1 MLNRIVSL
9 LSVLP
14 LLAASNCFG
23 LAEAEPLVDPADFP
37 ILATTDLMSQETM
50 RVIEMLET
58 LHFNNQEISDEV
70 FIDLIREFM
79 ENLDYNKLYFLQTDE
94 DRFIDTYGSRL
105 SMQMRHK
112 GDLNAAFAIYDA
124 YRTSALDRIN
134 SNLEILKGEWTFED
148 EEEYE
153 YDRSES
159 PWAPSK
165 EAADELWTKRLK
177 QEMLQEL
184 LNDKTIEEAKE
195 RITKRYERQLRSLK
209 EFGSSDVQEVFLT
222 SLTHIFDPHSTF
234 FSSDSLEEFNIHMR
248 LSLVGIGALLS
259 EDDGYC
265 VIKELIP
272 GGPAKNT
279 TDLKP
284 NDRIVAVA
292 QGDGEP
298 VDIIDMGL
306 SKVVDKIRGEKG
318 TIVNLTIIPADASD
332 ESERRVVSIV
342 RDTVRINSSRCEG
355 EIFDVPTPNGSTIPI
370 GVIDIPT
377 FYGTE
382 EIDSQGNRLVTS
394 VTADVEEI
402 VIKMKDAGAQAIVLD
417 LRRNG
422 GGLLHEAVDLTGLF
436 ISRGPV
442 VQVKDSYGKILAR
455 SDRNP
460 KVVYNGPLAVLTS
473 RHSASASEIL
483 AGALQNYGRALIIG
497 NDSTHGKGSVQQIL
511 PLEDYVLRAYN
522 SKSKAGAAKLTIQ
535 KYYLP
540 NGFSV
545 QRKGVVSDIS
555 IPSIA
560 DVTAVGE
567 ADLDNALAW
576 DYIKPARYF
585 VEMTLKK
592 SFIEMLQDQ
601 SKQRQIQLEEFSFL
615 KERIDWYQERDDQ
628 TTISLNLEKRKQMME
643 VDKTFIDGM
652 KDRQRELAEINF
664 EGTEIKL
671 DAVLK
676 EEEENEAEEEEAAPE
691 VAEVEIEAEAEA
703 ETELAEIETETS
715 AEGETA
721 EIAENE
727 SAETDEEEDEEP
739 VPDFDIQLREALRI
753 MVNAVN
759 ASPNTNDW
767 KQPALP
773 LASKSRFEK
782 LVN

>member
-1 MLNRIVSL
+1 MLKRNAFLTTITL
-9 LSVLP
+9 LSAITIGYALTDK
-14 LLAASNCFG
+14 
-23 LAEAEPLVDPADFP
+23 EPLIDPAELP
-37 ILATTDLMSQETM
+37 VLEPTDLMSQETM

-58 LHFNNQEISDEV
+58 LHFNNEEISDEA
-70 FIDLIREFM
+70 FIELIREFM
-79 ENLDYNKLYFLQTDE
+79 SKLDYNHLYFLQSDQ
-94 DRFIDTYGSRL
+94 DQFIDTYASRL

-112 GDLNAAFAIYDA
+112 GNLDAAFNIYSK
-124 YRTSALDRIN
+124 YREISLERIQWV
-134 SNLEILKGEWTFED
+134 LEKLEQEWTFD
-148 EEEYE
+148 GEEEYE
-153 YDRSES
+153 YDRSKS
-159 PWAPSK
+159 PWPASVE
-165 EAADELWTKRLK
+165 EANDLWVKRLK

-184 LNDKTIEEAKE
+184 LNDKTTEEAKE
-195 RITKRYERQLRSLK
+195 RITKRYERQLRSIK

-234 FSSDSLEEFNIHMR
+234 FSSDTFEDFSIHMR

-259 EDDGYC
+259 EEDGYC
-265 VIKELIP
+265 VIRELIP

-306 SKVVDKIRGEKG
+306 RKVVDQIRGEKG
-318 TIVNLTIIPADASD
+318 SVVNLTIIPADAVD
-332 ESERRVVSIV
+332 ESERRVVSII

-355 EIFDVPTPNGSTIPI
+355 EIFTVPTASGSTMSM
-370 GVIDIPT
+370 GVIDIPG
-377 FYGTE
+377 FYGSD
-382 EIDSQGNRLVTS
+382 EIDDQGNRVITS
-394 VTADVEEI
+394 VTTDVEEL
-402 VIKMKDAGAQAIVLD
+402 VLKMKDAGVQGIVLD

-422 GGLLHEAVDLTGLF
+422 GGLLNEAVDMTGLF

-497 NDSTHGKGSVQQIL
+497 NDSTHGKGTVQQVL

-522 SKSKAGAAKLTIQ
+522 SSNKAGAAKLTIQ

-555 IPSIA
+555 LPSVA
-560 DVTAVGE
+560 DITAVGE

-576 DYIKPARYF
+576 DYIKPARFF

-592 SFIEMLQDQ
+592 PFIETLQEQ
-601 SKQRQIQLEEFSFL
+601 SKQRRLQLEEFGFL
-615 KERIDWYQERDDQ
+615 KQRIGWYEEREEQK
-628 TTISLNLEKRKQMME
+628 TISLNLEKRKLIME
-643 VDKTFIDGM
+643 EDKEFIDQM
-652 KDRQRELAEINF
+652 KEKQRQLAEINF
-664 EGTEIKL
+664 DSTEVKL
-671 DAVLK
+671 DTVLK
-676 EEEENEAEEEEAAPE
+676 EEAENEEEEEPDFASTEVVPLEEDGELAQTEPAPSEDSNIEVAENEAGDE
-691 VAEVEIEAEAEA
+691 
-703 ETELAEIETETS
+703 
-715 AEGETA
+715 
-721 EIAENE
+721 
-727 SAETDEEEDEEP
+727 EEEDEEP
-739 VPDFDIQLREALRI
+739 VPDFDIQLRETLRI
-753 MVNAVN
+753 MVDAVN
-759 ASPNTNDW
+759 ASPNINDW

-773 LASKSRFEK
+773 LASSKSRFEK
-782 LVN
+782 LIN

>member
-1 MLNRIVSL
+1 MLKRTVFLTTVTL
-9 LSVLP
+9 LSVFSLSYA
-14 LLAASNCFG
+14 LT
-23 LAEAEPLVDPADFP
+23 EKEPLVDPADLP
-37 ILATTDLMSQETM
+37 VLAPTDLMSQETM

-58 LHFNNQEISDEV
+58 LHFNNEEISDET
-70 FIDLIREFM
+70 FTELIREFM
-79 ENLDYNKLYFLQTDE
+79 SKLDYNRLYFLQTDE
-94 DRFIDTYGSRL
+94 EAFIDTYAPRL

-112 GDLNAAFAIYDA
+112 GNLDAAFAIYGR
-124 YRTSALDRIN
+124 YREIALERIQWI
-134 SNLEILKGEWTFED
+134 LEKLEED
-148 EEEYE
+148 WAFDGDEEYE

-159 PWAPSK
+159 PWPANLE
-165 EAADELWTKRLK
+165 EANQLWVKRLK

-184 LNDKTIEEAKE
+184 LNDKTVDEAKE
-195 RITKRYERQLRSLK
+195 RITKRYERQLRSIK
-209 EFGSSDVQEVFLT
+209 EFGSSDVQEIFLT

-234 FSSDSLEEFNIHMR
+234 FSSDTFEDFSIHMR

-259 EDDGYC
+259 EEDGYC
-265 VIKELIP
+265 VIRELIP

-306 SKVVDKIRGEKG
+306 RKVVDQIRGEKG
-318 TIVNLTIIPADASD
+318 SIVKLTIIPADAVD

-355 EIFDVPTPNGSTIPI
+355 EIFTVPTASGATVSM
-370 GVIDIPT
+370 GVIDIPG
-377 FYGTE
+377 FYGSD
-382 EIDSQGNRLVTS
+382 EIDEEGNRVVTS
-394 VTADVEEI
+394 VTADVEEL
-402 VIKMKDAGAQAIVLD
+402 VLKMKDAGVQGIVLD

-422 GGLLHEAVDLTGLF
+422 GGLLNEAVDMTGLF

-497 NDSTHGKGSVQQIL
+497 NDSTHGKGTVQQVL

-522 SKSKAGAAKLTIQ
+522 SDNKAGAAKLTIQ

-555 IPSIA
+555 VPSVA
-560 DVTAVGE
+560 DITAVGE

-576 DYIKPARYF
+576 DYIKPARFF

-592 SFIEMLQDQ
+592 PFIESLQEQ
-601 SKQRQIQLEEFSFL
+601 SNQRRVQLEEFAFL
-615 KERIDWYQERDDQ
+615 NERIDWYQEREEQ
-628 TTISLNLEKRKQMME
+628 KTISLNLEKRKLMME
-643 VDKTFIDGM
+643 EDKEFIDLM
-652 KDRQRELAEINF
+652 KDRQRELAEVNF
-664 EGTEIKL
+664 DSVEVKL

-676 EEEENEAEEEEAAPE
+676 EEAENEEEEEPDLASSNSGPVKEDGELAKTDDSPE
-691 VAEVEIEAEAEA
+691 DGTEIASNETEVE
-703 ETELAEIETETS
+703 
-715 AEGETA
+715 
-721 EIAENE
+721 NK
-727 SAETDEEEDEEP
+727 EEEEEEEP
-739 VPDFDIQLREALRI
+739 VPDFDIQLRETLRI
-753 MVNAVN
+753 MVDAVN
-759 ASPNTNDW
+759 ASPNINDW

-773 LASKSRFEK
+773 LASSKSRFEK
-782 LVN
+782 LIN

>member
-1 MLNRIVSL
+1 MLKPTVFLRTALIL
-9 LSVLP
+9 ALSV
-14 LLAASNCFG
+14 SCFG
-23 LAEAEPLVDPADFP
+23 LTEKEPLIDPAELP
-37 ILATTDLMSQETM
+37 ILEPTDLMSQETM

-58 LHFNNQEISDEV
+58 LHFNNEEISDEI
-70 FIDLIREFM
+70 FAELIREFM
-79 ENLDYNKLYFLQTDE
+79 GKLDYNRLYFLKMDE
-94 DRFIDTYGSRL
+94 DTFIGTFGSRL
-105 SMQMRHK
+105 GMQMRHK
-112 GDLNAAFAIYDA
+112 GNLDAAFVIYTR
-124 YRTSALDRIN
+124 YREIALERIQWI
-134 SNLEILKGEWTFED
+134 LERLEEDWEFETD
-148 EEEYE
+148 EDYE

-159 PWAPSK
+159 AWPATIEEADTLWA
-165 EAADELWTKRLK
+165 KRLK

-184 LNDKTIEEAKE
+184 LNEKTEEEAKE
-195 RITKRYERQLRSLK
+195 RLGKRYERQLRSIK
-209 EFGSSDVQEVFLT
+209 EFGSSDVQEIFLT

-234 FSSDSLEEFNIHMR
+234 FSSDTFEDFSIQMR

-259 EDDGYC
+259 EEDGYC
-265 VIKELIP
+265 VIRELIP

-284 NDRIVAVA
+284 DDRIVAVA

-306 SKVVDKIRGEKG
+306 RKVVDQIRGEKG
-318 TIVNLTIIPADASD
+318 TVVNLTIIPADAVD

-355 EIFDVPTPNGSTIPI
+355 EIHEVPTADGTTMPI
-370 GVIDIPT
+370 GVIDIPG
-377 FYGTE
+377 FYGSKE
-382 EIDSQGNRLVTS
+382 VRTS
-394 VTADVEEI
+394 VTADVEEL
-402 VIKMKDAGAQAIVLD
+402 VIKMKDSGVQAIILD

-422 GGLLHEAVDLTGLF
+422 GGLLNEAVDMTGLF

-497 NDSTHGKGSVQQIL
+497 NDNTHGKGTVQQVL

-522 SKSKAGAAKLTIQ
+522 SGNKAGAAKLTIQ

-555 IPSIA
+555 VPSVA
-560 DVTAVGE
+560 DVTAQGE
-567 ADLDNALAW
+567 ADLDNALPW
-576 DYIKPARYF
+576 DYIKPARFF

-592 SFIEMLQDQ
+592 PFIGSLVSQ
-601 SKQRQIQLEEFSFL
+601 SKDRRIKLEEFNFL
-615 KERIDWYQERDDQ
+615 NERIEWYQEREDQ
-628 TTISLNLEKRKQMME
+628 KFISLNLEKRKQMME
-643 VDKTFIDGM
+643 DDKAFIDLM
-652 KDRQRELAEINF
+652 KDKQRALAEVNF
-664 EGTEIKL
+664 EKTEIKL
-671 DAVLK
+671 DAILK
-676 EEEENEAEEEEAAPE
+676 EEAEEEEEAAESAQAGTAPIDE
-691 VAEVEIEAEAEA
+691 DSELAQASEAAESTDEGASD
-703 ETELAEIETETS
+703 ELAENS
-715 AEGETA
+715 D
-721 EIAENE
+721 
-727 SAETDEEEDEEP
+727 SETDEEEEEEP

-753 MVNAVN
+753 IVDAVN
-759 ASPNTNDW
+759 ASPNINDW

-773 LASKSRFEK
+773 LASSKSRFEK
-782 LVN
+782 LIN

>member
-1 MLNRIVSL
+1 MIRSIVFLISL
-9 LSVLP
+9 LASVHAP
-14 LLAASNCFG
+14 LALG
-23 LAEAEPLVDPADFP
+23 LTEKEPLVDLSGLPE
-37 ILATTDLMSQETM
+37 LAPTDLMSQETM

-58 LHFNNQEISDEV
+58 LHFNNAEISEET
-70 FIDLIREFM
+70 FIKLIHEFM
-79 ENLDYNKLYFLQTDE
+79 GRLDYNRLYFLESDE
-94 DRFIDTYGSRL
+94 KGFIDRYGNRL

-112 GDLNAAFAIYDA
+112 GNLEAAFTIYERYRVIAIQ
-124 YRTSALDRIN
+124 RIQWI
-134 SNLEILKGEWTFED
+134 LEKLEEEWAFDGD
-148 EEEYE
+148 EEFM

-159 PWAPSK
+159 PWPANIE
-165 EAADELWTKRLK
+165 EANDLWVKRLK

-195 RITKRYERQLRSLK
+195 RITKRYERQLRSIK

-234 FSSDSLEEFNIHMR
+234 FSSDTFEDFSIHMR

-259 EDDGYC
+259 EEDGYC

-298 VDIIDMGL
+298 VDIVDMGL
-306 SKVVDKIRGEKG
+306 RKVVDKIRGEKG
-318 TIVNLTIIPADASD
+318 STVKLTVIPADAVD

-342 RDTVRINSSRCEG
+342 RDTVRINSSRTEG
-355 EIFDVPTPNGSTIPI
+355 EIHQVPLENGTTMPI
-370 GVIDIPT
+370 GVIDIPS
-377 FYGTE
+377 FYGSE
-382 EIDSQGNRLVTS
+382 EIDDQGRRIVTS
-394 VTADVEEI
+394 VTTDVEEL
-402 VIKMKDAGAQAIVLD
+402 VIKMKDSGVQAIVLD

-422 GGLLHEAVDLTGLF
+422 GGLLNEAVDMTGLF

-442 VQVKDSYGKILAR
+442 VQVKDSYDKVLAR

-497 NDSTHGKGSVQQIL
+497 NDSTHGKGTVQQVL

-522 SKSKAGAAKLTIQ
+522 SENKAGAAKLTIQ

-555 IPSIA
+555 LPSVA
-560 DVTAVGE
+560 DITAVGE
-567 ADLDNALAW
+567 ADLDNALPW
-576 DYIKPARYF
+576 DYIKPARFF

-592 SFIEMLQDQ
+592 PFIETLKTQ
-601 SKQRQIQLEEFSFL
+601 SENRRIKLEEFDFL
-615 KERIDWYQERDDQ
+615 RERIDWYREREDQ
-628 TTISLNLEKRKQMME
+628 KTISLNLEERKRMMDE
-643 VDKTFIDGM
+643 DKEFIDTM
-652 KDRQRELAEINF
+652 EDRQRTLAALNF
-664 EGTEIKL
+664 ETSDIKL
-671 DAVLK
+671 DAVLA
-676 EEEENEAEEEEAAPE
+676 EEAENAEEEEPSPDVSQSDSAPTDSASE
-691 VAEVEIEAEAEA
+691 FASNEPAVDQDIPSETTD
-703 ETELAEIETETS
+703 ETE
-715 AEGETA
+715 
-721 EIAENE
+721 
-727 SAETDEEEDEEP
+727 EEEEP
-739 VPDFDIQLREALRI
+739 VPEFDIQLREALRI
-753 MVNAVN
+753 MVDAVE

-773 LASKSRFEK
+773 LASSKSRFNK
-782 LVN
+782 LLN

>member
-1 MLNRIVSL
+1 MLKKIVFLSQLTFFSL
-9 LSVLP
+9 VSI
-14 LLAASNCFG
+14 SFG
-23 LAEAEPLVDPADFP
+23 LTDKEPLIDPADLP
-37 ILATTDLMSQETM
+37 VLAPTDLMSQETM

-58 LHFNNQEISDEV
+58 LHFNNEEISDET
-70 FIDLIREFM
+70 FTELIREFM
-79 ENLDYNKLYFLQTDE
+79 GKLDYNRLYFIKSDE
-94 DRFIDTYGSRL
+94 DAFIDAFASRL

-112 GDLNAAFAIYDA
+112 GNLEAAFAIYEK
-124 YRTSALDRIN
+124 YRLVALERIQWI
-134 SNLEILKGEWTFED
+134 LEQLEED
-148 EEEYE
+148 WSFDGEEEFE

-159 PWAPSK
+159 PWPASLE
-165 EAADELWTKRLK
+165 EANDLWVKRLK

-184 LNDKTIEEAKE
+184 LNDKTIDEAKE
-195 RITKRYERQLRSLK
+195 RIAKRYERQLRSIK
-209 EFGSSDVQEVFLT
+209 EFGSSDVQEIFLS

-234 FSSDSLEEFNIHMR
+234 FSSDTFEDFSIHMR

-259 EDDGYC
+259 EEDGYC
-265 VIKELIP
+265 VIRELIP

-292 QGDGEP
+292 QGDEEP

-306 SKVVDKIRGEKG
+306 RKVVDQIRGEKG
-318 TIVNLTIIPADASD
+318 SVVNLTIIPADAVD

-342 RDTVRINSSRCEG
+342 RNTVRINSSRCEG
-355 EIFDVPTPNGSTIPI
+355 EILDVPTATGTTMSI
-370 GVIDIPT
+370 GVIDIPG
-377 FYGTE
+377 FYGSE
-382 EIDSQGNRLVTS
+382 EIDDAGNRVVTS

-402 VIKMKDAGAQAIVLD
+402 VLKMKDAGVQAIVLD

-422 GGLLHEAVDLTGLF
+422 GGLLNEAVDMTGLF

-460 KVVYNGPLAVLTS
+460 KVAYNGPLAVLTS

-497 NDSTHGKGSVQQIL
+497 NDSTHGKGTVQQVL

-522 SKSKAGAAKLTIQ
+522 SDNKAGAAKLTIQ

-555 IPSIA
+555 LPSVA
-560 DVTAVGE
+560 DITAVGE

-576 DYIKPARYF
+576 DYIKPARFF

-592 SFIEMLQDQ
+592 PFIETLQEQ
-601 SKQRQIQLEEFSFL
+601 SKQRRIQLEEFAFL
-615 KERIDWYQERDDQ
+615 KERIDWYQEREEQ
-628 TTISLNLEKRKQMME
+628 KAISLNLEKRKKMME
-643 VDKTFIDGM
+643 EDKEFIEIM
-652 KDRQRELAEINF
+652 KGKQRVFAESNYKSR
-664 EGTEIKL
+664 EIKL

-676 EEEENEAEEEEAAPE
+676 EEAENKEEEEEEPDVAISNPAPTQEDAELAKVEGDPNTAAE
-691 VAEVEIEAEAEA
+691 VAEK
-703 ETELAEIETETS
+703 
-715 AEGETA
+715 
-721 EIAENE
+721 
-727 SAETDEEEDEEP
+727 ETDGEEEEEP
-739 VPDFDIQLREALRI
+739 VPDFDIQLRETLRI
-753 MVNAVN
+753 MVDAVN
-759 ASPNTNDW
+759 ASPNINDW

-773 LASKSRFEK
+773 LASSKSRFEK
-782 LVN
+782 LIN

>member
-1 MLNRIVSL
+1 MLKRTAILTTSIL
-9 LSVLP
+9 IGISVG
-14 LLAASNCFG
+14 FG
-23 LAEAEPLVDPADFP
+23 LTEKEPLSEPAELP
-37 ILATTDLMSQETM
+37 VLEPSDLMSQETM

-58 LHFNNQEISDEV
+58 LHFNNEEISDETFTV
-70 FIDLIREFM
+70 LIHEFM
-79 ENLDYNKLYFLQTDE
+79 DRLDYNRLYFQQSDE
-94 DRFIDTYGSRL
+94 QEFIDTFGPRL

-112 GDLNAAFAIYDA
+112 GNLDAAFAIYER
-124 YRTSALDRIN
+124 YREIALERIDWV
-134 SNLEILKGEWTFED
+134 LERLEGEWAFDTD
-148 EEEYE
+148 EEFEF
-153 YDRSES
+153 DRSET
-159 PWAPSK
+159 PRPTTDD
-165 EAADELWTKRLK
+165 EADYLWVKRLK

-184 LNDKTIEEAKE
+184 LNDKSEEDAQE
-195 RITKRYERQLRSLK
+195 RIAKRYERQRRSIL
-209 EFGSSDVQEVFLT
+209 EFGSSDVQEIFLT

-234 FSSDSLEEFNIHMR
+234 FSSDTFEDFSIQMR

-259 EDDGYC
+259 EEDGYC
-265 VIKELIP
+265 VIRELIP

-292 QGDGEP
+292 QGDEEP

-306 SKVVDKIRGEKG
+306 RKVVDQIRGEKG
-318 TIVNLTIIPADASD
+318 TVVNLTIIPADAVD

-355 EIFDVPTPNGSTIPI
+355 EIHQVPTASGSTMSI
-370 GVIDIPT
+370 GVIDIPG
-377 FYGTE
+377 FYGSE
-382 EIDSQGNRLVTS
+382 ESRTS
-394 VTADVEEI
+394 VTADVEEL
-402 VIKMKDAGAQAIVLD
+402 VLKMKDEGVQAIVLD

-422 GGLLHEAVDLTGLF
+422 GGLLNEAVDMTGLF

-497 NDSTHGKGSVQQIL
+497 NDSTHGKGTVQQVL
-511 PLEDYVLRAYN
+511 PLEDYVLRAFN
-522 SKSKAGAAKLTIQ
+522 SDNKAGAAKLTIQ

-555 IPSIA
+555 VPSVA
-560 DVTAVGE
+560 DVTAQGE

-576 DYIKPARYF
+576 DYIKPARFF

-592 SFIEMLQDQ
+592 PFIETLTKQ
-601 SKQRQIQLEEFSFL
+601 SKERRIQLEEFDFL
-615 KERIDWYQERDDQ
+615 RERLDWYEEREEQ
-628 TTISLNLEKRKQMME
+628 KFISLNLERRKQMME
-643 VDKTFIDGM
+643 EDKAFIDAM
-652 KDRQRELAEINF
+652 KDRQRTLAEVNF
-664 EGTEIKL
+664 DKKEIKL

-676 EEEENEAEEEEAAPE
+676 EEEENKEDEEEVDPDFTKKETPSSGPTDEDGALAQVNESSNEEKSDNTTE
-691 VAEVEIEAEAEA
+691 VAENADAEKE
-703 ETELAEIETETS
+703 
-715 AEGETA
+715 
-721 EIAENE
+721 
-727 SAETDEEEDEEP
+727 DEEEEP

-753 MVNAVN
+753 MVDAVN
-759 ASPNTNDW
+759 ASPNINDW

-773 LASKSRFEK
+773 LASSKSRFEK
-782 LVN
+782 LIN

>member
-1 MLNRIVSL
+1 MLKRTVF
-9 LSVLP
+9 LSVAT
-14 LLAASNCFG
+14 LLTALSLSYA
-23 LAEAEPLVDPADFP
+23 LTEKAPLVDPAELP
-37 ILATTDLMSQETM
+37 VLAPTDLMSQETM

-58 LHFNNQEISDEV
+58 LHFNNEEISDEA
-70 FIDLIREFM
+70 FTQLIREFM
-79 ENLDYNKLYFLQTDE
+79 SKLDYNHLYFLQSDE
-94 DRFIDTYGSRL
+94 DTFIKSFGPRL

-112 GDLNAAFAIYDA
+112 GDLDAAFVIYGR
-124 YRTSALDRIN
+124 YREIALERIQWI
-134 SNLEILKGEWTFED
+134 LEKLEGEWAFD
-148 EEEYE
+148 GEEEFE

-159 PWAPSK
+159 PWPASK
-165 EAADELWTKRLK
+165 DEADELWVKRLK

-184 LNDKTIEEAKE
+184 LNDKTEEEAKE
-195 RITKRYERQLRSLK
+195 RIAKRYERQLRSIK
-209 EFGSSDVQEVFLT
+209 EFGSSDVQEIFLT

-234 FSSDSLEEFNIHMR
+234 FSSDTFEDFSIHMR

-259 EDDGYC
+259 EEDGYC
-265 VIKELIP
+265 VIRELIP

-292 QGDGEP
+292 QGDEEP

-306 SKVVDKIRGEKG
+306 RKVVDQIRGEKG
-318 TIVNLTIIPADASD
+318 STVKLTIIPADAVD

-355 EIFDVPTPNGSTIPI
+355 EIFTVPTASGSTMSM
-370 GVIDIPT
+370 GVIDIPG
-377 FYGTE
+377 FYGSD
-382 EIDSQGNRLVTS
+382 EIDDEGNRVITS
-394 VTADVEEI
+394 VTADVEEL
-402 VIKMKDAGAQAIVLD
+402 VLKMKKAGVQGIVLD

-422 GGLLHEAVDLTGLF
+422 GGLLNEAVDMTGLF

-442 VQVKDSYGKILAR
+442 VQVRDSYGKVLAR

-497 NDSTHGKGSVQQIL
+497 NDSTHGKGTVQQVL

-522 SKSKAGAAKLTIQ
+522 SDNKAGAAKLTIQ

-545 QRKGVVSDIS
+545 QRKGVASDIS
-555 IPSIA
+555 LPSVA
-560 DVTAVGE
+560 DITAVGE

-576 DYIKPARYF
+576 DYIKPARFF

-592 SFIEMLQDQ
+592 PFIETLQEQ
-601 SKQRQIQLEEFSFL
+601 SKQRRLQLEEFAFL
-615 KERIDWYQERDDQ
+615 KQRIDWYQEREEQ
-628 TTISLNLEKRKQMME
+628 KTISLNLEKRKLIME
-643 VDKTFIDGM
+643 EDKKFIELM
-652 KDRQRELAEINF
+652 KDKQRHLAEVNF
-664 EGTEIKL
+664 ESVEVKL

-676 EEEENEAEEEEAAPE
+676 EEAENEEEETQPDLASSESAPTSEDSELAKTDTASGSDSE
-691 VAEVEIEAEAEA
+691 VAAADSDA
-703 ETELAEIETETS
+703 K
-715 AEGETA
+715 G
-721 EIAENE
+721 
-727 SAETDEEEDEEP
+727 EEEEEEP
-739 VPDFDIQLREALRI
+739 VPDFDIQLRETLRI
-753 MVNAVN
+753 MVDAVN
-759 ASPNTNDW
+759 ASPNINDW

-773 LASKSRFEK
+773 LASSKSRFEK
-782 LVN
+782 LIN

>member
-1 MLNRIVSL
+1 MLKINVFL
-9 LSVLP
+9 TTFTL
-14 LLAASNCFG
+14 LLAATIG
-23 LAEAEPLVDPADFP
+23 YALTDKEPLFDPAELP
-37 ILATTDLMSQETM
+37 VLAPTDLMSQETM

-58 LHFNNQEISDEV
+58 LHFNNEEISDEA
-70 FIDLIREFM
+70 FIELIREFM
-79 ENLDYNKLYFLQTDE
+79 GKLDYNRLYFLQSDE
-94 DRFIDTYGSRL
+94 EQFINTFASRL

-112 GDLNAAFAIYDA
+112 GNLDAAFTIYGK
-124 YRTSALDRIN
+124 YREIALTRIQWI
-134 SNLEILKGEWTFED
+134 LEKLEQEWTFD
-148 EEEYE
+148 GDEEYE

-159 PWAPSK
+159 PWPSSPE
-165 EAADELWTKRLK
+165 EANDLWVKRLK

-184 LNDKTIEEAKE
+184 LNDKTTEEAKE
-195 RITKRYERQLRSLK
+195 RITKRYERQLRSIK
-209 EFGSSDVQEVFLT
+209 EFGSSDVQEIFLT

-234 FSSDSLEEFNIHMR
+234 FSSDTFEDFSIHMR

-259 EDDGYC
+259 EEDGYC
-265 VIKELIP
+265 VIRELIP

-292 QGDGEP
+292 QGDEEP

-306 SKVVDKIRGEKG
+306 RKVVDQIRGEKG
-318 TIVNLTIIPADASD
+318 STVNLTIIPADAVD
-332 ESERRVVSIV
+332 ESERRIVSIV

-355 EIFDVPTPNGSTIPI
+355 EIFTIPTATGSTMAM
-370 GVIDIPT
+370 GVIDIPG
-377 FYGTE
+377 FYGSD
-382 EIDSQGNRLVTS
+382 EIDDEGNRIITS
-394 VTADVEEI
+394 VTADVEEL
-402 VIKMKDAGAQAIVLD
+402 VLKMKDAGVQGIVLD

-422 GGLLHEAVDLTGLF
+422 GGLLNEAVDMTGLF

-497 NDSTHGKGSVQQIL
+497 NDSTHGKGTVQQVL

-522 SKSKAGAAKLTIQ
+522 SDNKAGAAKLTIQ

-555 IPSIA
+555 VPSVA
-560 DVTAVGE
+560 DITAVGE

-576 DYIKPARYF
+576 DYIKPARFF

-592 SFIEMLQDQ
+592 PFIETLLEQ
-601 SKQRQIQLEEFSFL
+601 SKQRRIQLEEFDFL
-615 KERIDWYQERDDQ
+615 KQRIDWYQEREEQ
-628 TTISLNLEKRKQMME
+628 KTISLNLEKRKLMME
-643 VDKTFIDGM
+643 EDKNFIDLM
-652 KDRQRELAEINF
+652 KDKQRTLAEMNF
-664 EGTEIKL
+664 ESTEVKL

-676 EEEENEAEEEEAAPE
+676 EEAENEDEEEPDLASSDVVPVKEDSELAQSENIADEASGVEVAEGETGDAEEEE
-691 VAEVEIEAEAEA
+691 
-703 ETELAEIETETS
+703 
-715 AEGETA
+715 
-721 EIAENE
+721 
-727 SAETDEEEDEEP
+727 EEP
-739 VPDFDIQLREALRI
+739 VPDFDIQLRETLRI
-753 MVNAVN
+753 MVDAVN
-759 ASPNTNDW
+759 ASPNINDW

-773 LASKSRFEK
+773 LASSKSRFEK
-782 LVN
+782 LIN

>member
-1 MLNRIVSL
+1 MLNRIVL
-9 LSVLP
+9 LSSLIP
-14 LLAASNCFG
+14 LLAVSYCFG
-23 LAEAEPLVDPADFP
+23 LAETEPLVEPADLP
-37 ILATTDLMSQETM
+37 VLAPTDLMSQETM

-70 FIDLIREFM
+70 FIDLIRKFM
-79 ENLDYNKLYFLQTDE
+79 ESLDYNKLYFLQSDE
-94 DRFIDTYGSRL
+94 DRFIDTFGSRL
-105 SMQMRHK
+105 SMQLRHK
-112 GDLNAAFAIYDA
+112 GDLNAAFAIYET
-124 YRTSALDRIN
+124 YRTIALNRIN
-134 SNLEILKGEWTFED
+134 SNLELLKGEWTFEAED
-148 EEEYE
+148 EYE
-153 YDRSES
+153 YDRTES
-159 PWAPSK
+159 PWATSK
-165 EAADELWTKRLK
+165 EDADKLWTKRLK

-195 RITKRYERQLRSLK
+195 RIVKRYERQLRSLK
-209 EFGSSDVQEVFLT
+209 DFGSSDVQEVFLT

-234 FSSDSLEEFNIHMR
+234 FSSDTFEDFSIHMR

-284 NDRIVAVA
+284 DDRIVAVA

-306 SKVVDKIRGEKG
+306 RKVVDQIRGEKG
-318 TIVNLTIIPADASD
+318 TVVNLTIIPADAVD
-332 ESERRVVSIV
+332 ESERRIVSIV

-355 EIFDVPTPNGSTIPI
+355 EIIDVPTNNGSTMPI
-370 GVIDIPT
+370 GVIDIPG
-377 FYGTE
+377 FYGSE
-382 EIDSQGNRLVTS
+382 EIDSEGKRFVTS
-394 VTADVEEI
+394 VTADVEEL
-402 VIKMKDAGAQAIVLD
+402 VIKMKDAGVQAIVLD

-422 GGLLHEAVDLTGLF
+422 GGLLNEAVDLTGLF

-442 VQVKDSYGKILAR
+442 VQVKDSYGKILPR

-497 NDSTHGKGSVQQIL
+497 NDSTHGKGSVQQVL

-567 ADLDNALAW
+567 ADLDNALPW

-585 VEMTLKK
+585 IEMTLKK
-592 SFIEMLQDQ
+592 SFVETLHAQ
-601 SKQRQIQLEEFSFL
+601 SKQRQIQLAEFGFL
-615 KERIDWYQERDDQ
+615 KERIDWYQDREDQ
-628 TTISLNLEKRKQMME
+628 TAISLNLETRKQMME
-643 VDKTFIDGM
+643 EDKNFIDAM
-652 KDRQRELAEINF
+652 KDRQRKLAEVNF
-664 EGTEIKL
+664 EAIEIKL

-676 EEEENEAEEEEAAPE
+676 EEAENEAEEEEEAPE
-691 VAEVEIEAEAEA
+691 VAEAEVETEEPEA
-703 ETELAEIETETS
+703 ETSTEEEAT
-715 AEGETA
+715 
-721 EIAENE
+721 EIAESE
-727 SAETDEEEDEEP
+727 SENMDEEDEEP

-759 ASPNTNDW
+759 ASPNINDW

-782 LVN
+782 LIN

>member
-1 MLNRIVSL
+1 
-9 LSVLP
+9 
-14 LLAASNCFG
+14 
-23 LAEAEPLVDPADFP
+23 ETEPLVEPADFP
-37 ILATTDLMSQETM
+37 VLAPTDLMSQETM

-70 FIDLIREFM
+70 FIDLIRKFM
-79 ENLDYNKLYFLQTDE
+79 ESLDYNKLYFLQSDE
-94 DRFIDTYGSRL
+94 DRFIDTFGSRL
-105 SMQMRHK
+105 SMQLRHK
-112 GDLNAAFAIYDA
+112 GDLNAAFAIYET
-124 YRTSALDRIN
+124 YRTIALNRIN
-134 SNLEILKGEWTFED
+134 SNLELLKGEWTFEAED
-148 EEEYE
+148 EYE
-153 YDRSES
+153 YDRTES
-159 PWAPSK
+159 PWATSK
-165 EAADELWTKRLK
+165 EDADKLWTKRLK

-184 LNDKTIEEAKE
+184 LNDKTIEEAQE
-195 RITKRYERQLRSLK
+195 RIVKRYERQLRSLK
-209 EFGSSDVQEVFLT
+209 DFGSSDVQEVFLT

-234 FSSDSLEEFNIHMR
+234 FSSDTFEDFSIHMR

-284 NDRIVAVA
+284 DDRIVAVA

-306 SKVVDKIRGEKG
+306 RKVVDQIRGEKG
-318 TIVNLTIIPADASD
+318 TVVNLTIIPADAVD
-332 ESERRVVSIV
+332 ESERRIVSIV

-355 EIFDVPTPNGSTIPI
+355 EIIDVPTNNGSTMPI
-370 GVIDIPT
+370 GVIDIPG
-377 FYGTE
+377 FYGSE
-382 EIDSQGNRLVTS
+382 EIDSEGKRFVTS
-394 VTADVEEI
+394 VTADVEEL
-402 VIKMKDAGAQAIVLD
+402 VIKMKDAGVQAIVLD

-422 GGLLHEAVDLTGLF
+422 GGLLNEAVDLTGLF

-442 VQVKDSYGKILAR
+442 VQVKDSYGKILPR

-497 NDSTHGKGSVQQIL
+497 NDSTHGKGSVQQVL

-567 ADLDNALAW
+567 ADLDNALPW

-585 VEMTLKK
+585 IEMTLKK
-592 SFIEMLQDQ
+592 SFVETLQNQ
-601 SKQRQIQLEEFSFL
+601 SKQRQIQLEEFGFL
-615 KERIDWYQERDDQ
+615 KERIDWYQDREDQ
-628 TTISLNLEKRKQMME
+628 TAISLNLETRKQMME
-643 VDKTFIDGM
+643 EDKNFIDAM
-652 KDRQRELAEINF
+652 KDRQRKLAEVNF
-664 EGTEIKL
+664 EAVEIKL

-676 EEEENEAEEEEAAPE
+676 EEAENEAEEEEEAPE
-691 VAEVEIEAEAEA
+691 VAEAEVETEEPEA
-703 ETELAEIETETS
+703 ETST
-715 AEGETA
+715 EGEA
-721 EIAENE
+721 IEIAESE
-727 SAETDEEEDEEP
+727 SENMDEEDEEP

-759 ASPNTNDW
+759 ASPNINDW

-782 LVN
+782 LIN

>member
-1 MLNRIVSL
+1 MLNKIVLLLSL
-9 LSVLP
+9 LP
-14 LLAASNCFG
+14 FLAAPCSFG
-23 LAEAEPLVDPADFP
+23 LAEAEPLVDATDFP
-37 ILATTDLMSQETM
+37 ELAPSDLMSQETM

-58 LHFNNQEISDEV
+58 LHFNNQEISDEI
-70 FIDLIREFM
+70 FTDLIRKYM
-79 ENLDYNKLYFLQTDE
+79 ENLDYNKLYFLQSDE
-94 DRFIDTYGSRL
+94 DRFIDTFGSRL
-105 SMQMRHK
+105 SMQLRHK
-112 GDLNAAFAIYDA
+112 GDLNSAFTIYET
-124 YRTSALDRIN
+124 YRTNALNRIH
-134 SNLEILKGEWTFED
+134 SNLERLKQDWSFEN
-148 EEEYE
+148 EEAYE

-159 PWAPSK
+159 PWAASEE
-165 EAADELWTKRLK
+165 EADTLWVKRLK
-177 QEMLQEL
+177 QEILQEL
-184 LNDKTIEEAKE
+184 LNDKTIDEAKE
-195 RITKRYERQLRSLK
+195 RIVKRYERQLRSLK

-234 FSSDSLEEFNIHMR
+234 FSSDTFEDFSIHMR

-284 NDRIVAVA
+284 DDRIVAVA

-306 SKVVDKIRGEKG
+306 RKVVDQIRGEKG
-318 TIVNLTIIPADASD
+318 SVVNLTIIPADAVD
-332 ESERRVVSIV
+332 ESERRIVSIV

-355 EIFDVPTPNGSTIPI
+355 EIFDVPTSNGSTMPI
-370 GVIDIPT
+370 GVIDIPG
-377 FYGTE
+377 FYGSE
-382 EIDSQGNRLVTS
+382 EIDSAGKRLITS
-394 VTADVEEI
+394 VTADVEEL
-402 VIKMKDAGAQAIVLD
+402 VIKMKDSGVQAIVLD

-422 GGLLHEAVDLTGLF
+422 GGLLNEAVDMTGLF

-442 VQVKDSYGKILAR
+442 VQVKDSYGKIQPRA
-455 SDRNP
+455 DRNP
-460 KVVYNGPLAVLTS
+460 KVAYNGPLAVLTS
-473 RHSASASEIL
+473 RNSASASEIL

-497 NDSTHGKGSVQQIL
+497 NDSTHGKGTVQQVL

-522 SKSKAGAAKLTIQ
+522 SKNKAGAAKLTIQ

-592 SFIEMLQDQ
+592 SFVETLQEQ
-601 SKQRQIQLEEFSFL
+601 SEQRQIQLEEFDFL
-615 KERIDWYQERDDQ
+615 KQRIDWYQERDDQ
-628 TTISLNLEKRKQMME
+628 KTISLNLETRKQLM
-643 VDKTFIDGM
+643 DKDQEFIDDM
-652 KDRQRELAEINF
+652 KDRQRLLAEVNF
-664 EGTEIKL
+664 EGAEVKL

-676 EEEENEAEEEEAAPE
+676 EEAENKEEETPE
-691 VAEVEIEAEAEA
+691 VAEVEPAAEETLVVASTDEVASNEDIEGAATEA
-703 ETELAEIETETS
+703 
-715 AEGETA
+715 
-721 EIAENE
+721 
-727 SAETDEEEDEEP
+727 DKEEEDEEP
-739 VPDFDIQLREALRI
+739 LPDFDIQLREALRI
-753 MVNAVN
+753 MVDAVN
-759 ASPNTNDW
+759 ASPNINDW

-773 LASKSRFEK
+773 LASKSRFEN
-782 LVN
+782 LIN